1 LKHPTHAKRRRI
13 TAATVAVTLGTA
25 GALISATAG
34 SSSAASLSSTAGPA
48 GQVAVPQGIGPA
60 VLQHATPLGDTP
72 GNTPET
78 VSFVLQ
84 GRNLGSLKT
93 EVETGNSPDLSV
105 SQFAGEYG
113 QTPTVIAALRSYLAG
128 YGITTTQYADR
139 LDVTANG
146 TAAEFD
152 LALTVQQKQYS
163 VPAVPGVGGQAGLP
177 AQQVHGTTDSPQM
190 PAGIGTHVLAILGLT
205 NYSPFTDQLMHTP
218 KGVQDSNSAAPSQTY
233 TGNLTPAD
241 FATNYDLTPLYTD
254 GMTGQG
260 ETLAIVTLAGFAP
273 STATYF
279 WNQVLD
285 ITTAPDRIK
294 VRNVD
299 GGPGAPS
306 DFAGSGESDLDVE
319 QSGAIAPD
327 ADIIVYQAPNTDYG
341 FADAFFDAAS
351 QNTADTVS
359 SSWGES
365 ETLLQTSIAGG
376 SESPAYM
383 AAFDEA
389 FLEMAAQ
396 DQSDFIA
403 SGDGGAYQAASDL
416 GTTNLSVDN
425 PSDSPFVTAAGGST
439 LGGTISATAGGV
451 DVTATIPAQ
460 RAWGWDWL
468 WPDWAEFGFPSES
481 VFAESEVAGGGGGF
495 STLEATPVYQE
506 AVPGLHH
513 YSYVQYLKPID
524 YTTDYGPSLPTEWN
538 FNASP
543 NVRHGTGTGRAVPD
557 LVADADP
564 FTGYLLYDPL
574 STPTLQSGWGGTSFV
589 APQLNGSTALID
601 QYVGHRVGL
610 WNPAIYAFAQSGDSP
625 FTPLSTS
632 GTSNDN
638 LYYTGTSGQVFNAG
652 TGLGYPDLGMLADD
666 FAS

>member
-1 LKHPTHAKRRRI
+1 
-13 TAATVAVTLGTA
+13 
-25 GALISATAG
+25 
-34 SSSAASLSSTAGPA
+34 
-48 GQVAVPQGIGPA
+48 
-60 VLQHATPLGDTP
+60 
-72 GNTPET
+72 
-78 VSFVLQ
+78 
-84 GRNLGSLKT
+84 
-93 EVETGNSPDLSV
+93 
-105 SQFAGEYG
+105 
-113 QTPTVIAALRSYLAG
+113 
-128 YGITTTQYADR
+128 
-139 LDVTANG
+139 
-146 TAAEFD
+146 
-152 LALTVQQKQYS
+152 
-163 VPAVPGVGGQAGLP
+163 
-177 AQQVHGTTDSPQM
+177 M
-190 PAGIGTHVLAILGLT
+190 
-205 NYSPFTDQLMHTP
+205 
-218 KGVQDSNSAAPSQTY
+218 
-233 TGNLTPAD
+233 
-241 FATNYDLTPLYTD
+241 
-254 GMTGQG
+254 
-260 ETLAIVTLAGFAP
+260 
-273 STATYF
+273 
-279 WNQVLD
+279 
-285 ITTAPDRIK
+285 